1 MRLLKT
7 YILRLLIDQ
16 DTIKA
21 EPDFHGSLQAIEEP
35 QVHPFKSSQALL
47 SLLQELTQEKMD
59 DEIINLKEDHKP

>member
-21 EPDFHGSLQAIEEP
+21 EPDFHGSLQALEEP
-35 QVHPFKSSQALL
+35 HAHPFKSSQALL
-47 SLLQELTQEKMD
+47 SLLQELTHKETADIPTKPKKEY
-59 DEIINLKEDHKP
+59 EI